1 MVRGTGILQQYVDKQ
16 QLPEEMDGDFHHCH
30 SDWLVFRLV
39 RFLVCLHVVKMI
51 LHIYLAAVMN
61 YLNHVWGFFG
71 FFFKC
76 RDIKTKTI
84 KGETSWLEV
93 KFGQRFF

>member
-1 MVRGTGILQQYVDKQ
+1 MVRGTGVLQQYVDKQ

-39 RFLVCLHVVKMI
+39 RFLVCVHAAKMI

-61 YLNHVWGFFG
+61 YLNNVFFLMP
-71 FFFKC
+71 
-76 RDIKTKTI
+76 R
-84 KGETSWLEV
+84 
-93 KFGQRFF
+93 QPN